1 MNEAAGDTR
10 DEQLVV
16 NEELDN
22 RVQLLLAVCEHA
34 VELLRLANRPG
45 EPVEN
50 EAGGGNASKASRARD
65 ASNHA
70 PVLARLVVLELVL
83 DHVDDDVVR
92 EQPAGVHDLLR
103 LDAELR
109 LRGDLLTQHVA
120 GGEVT
125 HAKLVADA
133 GSLRALA

>member
-1 MNEAAGDTR
+1 MRRPVIREMSSWSSMRSWTTESSFSLRSVSMPSSFCAWPTVRGNPSRTKLKGETR
-10 DEQLVV
+10 Q
-16 NEELDN
+16 
-22 RVQLLLAVCEHA
+22 
-34 VELLRLANRPG
+34 
-45 EPVEN
+45 
-50 EAGGGNASKASRARD
+50 KASRARD

-92 EQPAGVHDLLR
+92 EQPASVHDLLR

-120 GGEVT
+120 SGEVT